1 MNTITVRNELAEQL
15 NQKGIYQREPMIPP
29 TATDLAEQNT
39 VTETLDDLE
48 QILQSV
54 NIPTVHTM
62 VEISQQQIPLAVA
75 QSNLD
80 SPVDESDFEVA
91 EILSMPLIESVVEDQ
106 TSETLTNTEQNIEP
120 VKPLTTNKSRQR
132 HSKSS

>member
-1 MNTITVRNELAEQL
+1 
-15 NQKGIYQREPMIPP
+15 MIPP